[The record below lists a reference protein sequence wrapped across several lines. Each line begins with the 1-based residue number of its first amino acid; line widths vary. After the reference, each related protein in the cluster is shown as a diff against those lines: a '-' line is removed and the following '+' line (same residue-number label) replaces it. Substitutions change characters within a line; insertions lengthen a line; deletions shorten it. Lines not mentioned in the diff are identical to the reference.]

1 MKYVLTSLLSILSL
15 FNFTVQHD
23 TDFEISNT
31 EYIDQS
37 IVLTLK
43 MTSDNIMAVEQEL
56 TYNSD
61 EFELEKIK
69 TNYYFTYTEGKPI
82 KDGSKTTIKML
93 FDSTYSFKTIEYAQI
108 YFKPLAKDKPLNI
121 YFNNIYS
128 SDIDY
133 KYEASY
139 GCREEITVYSDSDNI
154 KIVKEDY
161 TLRNQ
166 ITKWADDNK
175 TMLILICIGLI
186 LLIVLVNVIR
196 VIRAKIRANKNP
208 FKTVTIETDTYLIN
222 KKNEEQEALLSKQD
236 IGINDLINEENA
248 PATQEFIINEQLA
261 KISDDQIG
269 GAQLA
274 QIEAQAKAE
283 AEAEAV
289 EQAQAQV
296 QALLE
301 ENTDTNDNNET
312 SSEDTTK
319 VKYEVLILLLLVGT
333 LLFTST
339 ALAEAPV
346 LKIDQIRN
354 NIVNNEDYDSKLDNN
369 KDNKINLIDLVYE
382 IGTTDALNKGYIKF
396 HSTEEEEEK
405 EQEEGPIKDEEKTD
419 MNNMW
424 DKVQ

>member
-15 FNFTVQHD
+15 FNFTIQND

-43 MTSDNIMAVEQEL
+43 MTSDNIMAVEQEM

-82 KDGSKTTIKML
+82 KDGKNTTIKML

-108 YFKPLAKDKPLNI
+108 YFKPLVKDKPLNI
-121 YFNNIYS
+121 YFNNIHS

-133 KYEASY
+133 KYESSY

-166 ITKWADDNK
+166 VSKWADEHQ
-175 TMLILICIGLI
+175 TLLILICVALI
-186 LLIVLVNVIR
+186 ALIILANVIR
-196 VIRAKIRANKNP
+196 AIKAKIRANKNP
-208 FKTVTIETDTYLIN
+208 FKTVEIDTNTFNINNQNTGIESLDNLGNTANTVN
-222 KKNEEQEALLSKQD
+222 T
-236 IGINDLINEENA
+236 
-248 PATQEFIINEQLA
+248 PATQEFIVNEQLQ
-261 KISDDQIG
+261 KINDDQIG

-274 QIEAQAKAE
+274 QIEAEAKAE
-283 AEAEAV
+283 AEA
-289 EQAQAQV
+289 QAQQV
-296 QALLE
+296 
-301 ENTDTNDNNET
+301 ENTNNNET
-312 SSEDTTK
+312 SSDDTIK
-319 VKYEVLILLLLVGT
+319 IKYEVLILLLLVGT

-339 ALAEAPV
+339 AFADETKEAK
-346 LKIDQIRN
+346 LTQIRN
-354 NIVNNEDYDSKLDNN
+354 NIVNNEKYDSTLDAN
-369 KDNKINLIDLVYE
+369 KDKKVNLIDLIYE

-396 HSTEEEEEK
+396 HSTEEEEKK
-405 EQEEGPIKDEEKTD
+405 EQEEGPIKDEEETD